1 MTHWML
7 YSTLAAG
14 LFYGL
19 YMLSLR
25 RDRRL
30 RLSRVYL
37 IVTMVFS
44 LTYPLVRMPET
55 LLSSSMSEVP
65 ALSALL
71 SFDGDEIV
79 VTADAKASGLTDTL
93 LAVYIIGVVLTLA
106 ILLVQTVM
114 QAVAVLKLRRKYSVY
129 RAEDGFLIPQGASLI
144 LTPDDTTPYSFFNQ
158 IVVGTQGLNDD
169 ELRCILAHESLHV
182 RQKHT
187 MDVLLARLLCC
198 VAWFNPFTWLVMHE
212 LFAVHEYQA
221 DTASLGECG
230 REDYLH
236 LLYRQATGIGYGHIT
251 NNFNSINIKKR
262 IVMMNKTKTRF
273 GAWTLLAALPIA
285 ALLMTVGCIREGSN
299 PGDEIVSEK
308 ADAGTEATIEPVI
321 SNTKPDPSV
330 LDEAPEFPGG
340 MEALYKY
347 ISENIQYPEQAK
359 EANIEGRVVMQFTVT
374 EDGNIVNVE
383 VARGIGGGCDE
394 EALRVVKAMP
404 KWKPAIKD
412 GKPVAGQ
419 YALPILFKLQ

>member
-1 MTHWML
+1 ML

-30 RLSRVYL
+30 RLSRLYL

-55 LLSSSMSEVP
+55 LLSSSMPEVP

-169 ELRCILAHESLHV
+169 ELRWHTLSFLNNMKV
-182 RQKHT
+182 SKNLRQ
-187 MDVLLARLLCC
+187 L
-198 VAWFNPFTWLVMHE
+198 
-212 LFAVHEYQA
+212 
-221 DTASLGECG
+221 
-230 REDYLH
+230 
-236 LLYRQATGIGYGHIT
+236 
-251 NNFNSINIKKR
+251 SI
-262 IVMMNKTKTRF
+262 
-273 GAWTLLAALPIA
+273 
-285 ALLMTVGCIREGSN
+285 
-299 PGDEIVSEK
+299 K
-308 ADAGTEATIEPVI
+308 AG
-321 SNTKPDPSV
+321 NTKAKVNCKTGVVNLQGIAKQYLQDYSRV
-330 LDEAPEFPGG
+330 RFFLNINDYSNVDLIWFDHKRKYSWNRE
-340 MEALYKY
+340 YKPY
-347 ISENIQYPEQAK
+347 HNEHCS
-359 EANIEGRVVMQFTVT
+359 
-374 EDGNIVNVE
+374 
-383 VARGIGGGCDE
+383 
-394 EALRVVKAMP
+394 
-404 KWKPAIKD
+404 
-412 GKPVAGQ
+412 
-419 YALPILFKLQ
+419 